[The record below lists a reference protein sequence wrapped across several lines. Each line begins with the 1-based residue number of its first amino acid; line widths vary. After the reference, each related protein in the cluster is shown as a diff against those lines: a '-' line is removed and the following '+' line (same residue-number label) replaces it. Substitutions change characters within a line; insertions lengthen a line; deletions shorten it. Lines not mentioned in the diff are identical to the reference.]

1 MGAFDIDAK
10 VKNGRL
16 ALIYRHK
23 EAKPQIW
30 FQDLSCQW
38 FFIAN
43 SFTDYFRL
51 MIMHLGIPNWHYAFT
66 QVGLDPQTLQW
77 FRFLSPERLAI
88 DIENRRNQ
96 EALARK
102 KNNRA
107 TTAPSTTGN
116 RLINEKIKIEGLKR
130 KKRRMRLK
138 AKGTAEAAIEK
149 FINQSSKSAKY
160 AKTVVK
166 KKDATDGTKSGIEMR
181 REGPPSA
188 GATHGGGINVTP
200 LDNPLSAGGNI
211 QSTIGGGG
219 DNSRANTDAHST
231 GGGTG
236 T

>member
-1 MGAFDIDAK
+1 M
-10 VKNGRL
+10 
-16 ALIYRHK
+16 ALIYRQPQG
-23 EAKPQIW
+23 KPQIW

-96 EALARK
+96 ETQARK

-107 TTAPSTTGN
+107 FTAPGNTMGN
-116 RLINEKIKIEGLKR
+116 RLINEKIKVEGLKR

-138 AKGTAEAAIEK
+138 AKGTGDAMIEK
-149 FINQSSKSAKY
+149 FIA
-160 AKTVVK
+160 
-166 KKDATDGTKSGIEMR
+166 
-181 REGPPSA
+181 
-188 GATHGGGINVTP
+188 
-200 LDNPLSAGGNI
+200 
-211 QSTIGGGG
+211 
-219 DNSRANTDAHST
+219 
-231 GGGTG
+231 
-236 T
+236 